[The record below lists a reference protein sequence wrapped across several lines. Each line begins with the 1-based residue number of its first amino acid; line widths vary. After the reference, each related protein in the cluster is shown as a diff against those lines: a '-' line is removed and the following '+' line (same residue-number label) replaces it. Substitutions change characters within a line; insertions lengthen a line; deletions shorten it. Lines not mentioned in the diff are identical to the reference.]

1 MESSKPT
8 LLFIHG
14 FRGSPLGLA
23 KLTGFLS
30 DSFDIHTP
38 SIPPFGDSLPLV
50 EYSPNSYA
58 NFIADYIKANHLDKP
73 ILIGHSMGS
82 IIASATAE
90 KFPELINDK
99 LILVSPIPAKT
110 AKYIANTQPLVTIL
124 PNKALSRITTQFLF
138 VPRRSFSLYKET
150 LNTTILCGKT
160 QNDKHDVLLAANFS
174 ANNSIADFNFKK
186 HTLLIA
192 GEKDRLVRKRATI
205 ALANRNNFSLKFI
218 PNTGHLVNY
227 ENPKAVADLIREFST
242 Q

>member
-1 MESSKPT
+1 MDSSKPT

-23 KLTGFLS
+23 KLTSFFS
-30 DSFDIHTP
+30 DSFNIYTP

-50 EYSPNSYA
+50 EYSPSSYA
-58 NFIADYIKANHLDKP
+58 DFIADYIKANHLNKP

-90 KFPELINDK
+90 KYPELINNK

-110 AKYIANTQPLVTIL
+110 SKYIANTQPLVTVL
-124 PNKALSRITTQFLF
+124 SNKTLSHISTRFLF
-138 VPRRSFSLYKET
+138 VPRHSYSLYKET
-150 LNTTILCGKT
+150 LNTTILCGET
-160 QNDKHDVLLAANFS
+160 HNDKHDVLLAANFS
-174 ANNSIADFNFKK
+174 ANNSVSDFDFKK

-227 ENPKAVADLIREFST
+227 ENPKAVADLIREFLA